1 MAKDLFS
8 IFCFLAI
15 TLSVPAQEADNVTLK
30 YALKF
35 INTPYVA
42 HTLEI
47 NDQEQLVIN
56 LKEVDCTTS

>member
-42 HTLEI
+42 DIRLR
-47 NDQEQLVIN
+47 
-56 LKEVDCTTS
+56 